1 MIEKMNLEWRLVVTK
16 IRNKKWIIVFLLLI
30 LIVCFKV
37 IYERQSISFTVSQ
50 KMYTNY
56 NGHNNI
62 TIYFPQLSG
71 MRDKEKEF
79 KINVLIEEDIKKILS
94 QSPLYAESNLF
105 LYLNYEVELLSKNI
119 ISIVYRG
126 SEGAAVNNH
135 SQIPCIFMATTI
147 NFEKEAVLSLNDFIT
162 DFDELSRL
170 LLADKFKNI
179 STWDEERRAQKI
191 SWSYEGEKE
200 KLLLEQLIN
209 AKDFDLAHHYIEWYT
224 DGKNLIIVAIEPYSY
239 YTEYAIDFKEIKN
252 IVMRG

>member
-1 MIEKMNLEWRLVVTK
+1 MTK
-16 IRNKKWIIVFLLLI
+16 IKNKKWIIVFLLLI
-30 LIVCFKV
+30 LIVCFKM
-37 IYERQSISFTVSQ
+37 IYERQSSNFIVNQ
-50 KMYTNY
+50 KMYTNH

-71 MRDKEKEF
+71 MRDKEKEY
-79 KINVLIEEDIKKILS
+79 KINVLIEEDIKKILG

-119 ISIVYRG
+119 ISIIYRG

-170 LLADKFKNI
+170 LLEDKFENI
-179 STWDEERRAQKI
+179 SVWDSVKGAQKI
-191 SWSYEGEKE
+191 SWNYEGERK
-200 KLLLEQLIN
+200 KLLLEQLIK
-209 AKDFDLAHHYIEWYT
+209 AKDFDFEHHYIEWYT
-224 DGKNLIIVAIEPYSY
+224 DGKNLVIVNIDPYSNY
-239 YTEYAIDFKEIKN
+239 NEYAIDFKEIKN
-252 IVMRG
+252 IVTKG

>member
-1 MIEKMNLEWRLVVTK
+1 MIEKMDLEWRLVVTK
-16 IRNKKWIIVFLLLI
+16 IKNKKWIIVFLLLI

-37 IYERQSISFTVSQ
+37 IYERQSISFTVNQ

-191 SWSYEGEKE
+191 S
-200 KLLLEQLIN
+200 
-209 AKDFDLAHHYIEWYT
+209 
-224 DGKNLIIVAIEPYSY
+224 
-239 YTEYAIDFKEIKN
+239 
-252 IVMRG
+252 

>member
-1 MIEKMNLEWRLVVTK
+1 M
-16 IRNKKWIIVFLLLI
+16 
-30 LIVCFKV
+30 
-37 IYERQSISFTVSQ
+37 
-50 KMYTNY
+50 
-56 NGHNNI
+56 
-62 TIYFPQLSG
+62 
-71 MRDKEKEF
+71 
-79 KINVLIEEDIKKILS
+79 
-94 QSPLYAESNLF
+94 YAESNLF

-209 AKDFDLAHHYIEWYT
+209 AKDFDLAQHYIEWYT
-224 DGKNLIIVAIEPYSY
+224 DGKNLIIVTIEPYSY